1 MHSLPFSCDN
11 SKTTVIVVVAAVVVC
26 LSLLCAPGSLWW
38 ITSSHPKAVRLRA
51 IEIVRTA
58 DSLIPLLQ
66 ESSPS
71 NQEAQSKKRKGKGLR
86 RDRSGRPVKNYGVI
100 RTLRYCSH
108 AWLWWALEDGGANG
122 GVVTE
127 PVVPLDFMERAF
139 RTNGEARRWTTAFLL
154 RRLAVVVTVV
164 VIKSWVAQ
172 VCILVT
178 LPVLWTLVRE
188 YFKPFKFAR
197 ERWYGSVGGS
207 RSVVRWLIVPGLRL
221 LQV

>member
-1 MHSLPFSCDN
+1 MYLWAN
-11 SKTTVIVVVAAVVVC
+11 SKIHRMFDNDKC
-26 LSLLCAPGSLWW
+26 S
-38 ITSSHPKAVRLRA
+38 ITFDEDGQP
-51 IEIVRTA
+51 
-58 DSLIPLLQ
+58 
-66 ESSPS
+66 
-71 NQEAQSKKRKGKGLR
+71 EATG
-86 RDRSGRPVKNYGVI
+86 
-100 RTLRYCSH
+100 
-108 AWLWWALEDGGANG
+108 LWWALEDGGANG

-207 RSVVRWLIVPGLRL
+207 RSVVLG
-221 LQV
+221 